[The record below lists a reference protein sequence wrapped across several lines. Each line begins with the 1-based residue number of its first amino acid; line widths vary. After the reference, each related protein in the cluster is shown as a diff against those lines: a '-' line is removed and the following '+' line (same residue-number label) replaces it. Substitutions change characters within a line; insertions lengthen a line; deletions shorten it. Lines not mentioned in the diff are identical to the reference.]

1 MDSDRL
7 NKWLTLGANV
17 GVLVGIA
24 LILFELRQN
33 AELMRAQMTQA
44 RGDNVVQTYR
54 ELMSSDGWLEIRA
67 KQRASVSVEDWIES
81 LTPTEYERVWYRQL
95 IEFHDLRTQYFQYKV
110 GLLDEGIWKTSSRG
124 QARRFMAVNPYFR
137 FEMQD
142 VDREF
147 YEFLNEVAR
156 ESGLPTV
163 DIPE

>member
-1 MDSDRL
+1 MTRL
-7 NKWLTLGANV
+7 
-17 GVLVGIA
+17 A
-24 LILFELRQN
+24 LE
-33 AELMRAQMTQA
+33 
-44 RGDNVVQTYR
+44 
-54 ELMSSDGWLEIRA
+54 
-67 KQRASVSVEDWIES
+67 RASISVKDWIES

-95 IEFHDLRTQYFQYKV
+95 IEFHDLRTQYFQFKV